1 MEPLTWLV
9 LIGAVAVLVGF
20 IFLRKQSQRKGKWG
34 IGSFGGTSCP
44 RCGLPITRTRNLA
57 HGQYRHSNVTVLVP
71 ASPGTILAS
80 RIEDSHEIHRTE
92 PY

>member
-1 MEPLTWLV
+1 MADT
-9 LIGAVAVLVGF
+9 
-20 IFLRKQSQRKGKWG
+20 G
-34 IGSFGGTSCP
+34 I
-44 RCGLPITRTRNLA
+44 R
-57 HGQYRHSNVTVLVP
+57 SNVTVLVP